1 MKSIIVIS
9 DPHHQDALS
18 WRLDLDKNL
27 STMNDPKTPGIL
39 TDHGTWLGTLDA
51 YRDEI
56 QVLERRLAE
65 VAARKT
71 DFEARQ
77 GIEHFQNQ
85 FVVQRNNIDE
95 ARHRVH
101 AHEDAVARHR
111 VPELGLEGAQDGNEH
126 EGIRSEID
134 GLVKVWEELK
144 SDFSKFFLKWS

>member
-1 MKSIIVIS
+1 MMTV
-9 DPHHQDALS
+9 
-18 WRLDLDKNL
+18 RFGKNL
-27 STMNDPKTPGIL
+27 STMNDQKIPGIL
-39 TDHGTWLGTLDA
+39 TEHGAWLGTLDT
-51 YRDEI
+51 YREEI

-101 AHEDAVARHR
+101 AHEDSVARHL
-111 VPELGLEGAQDGNEH
+111 VPDLGPEGTSDVSEH
-126 EGIRSEID
+126 ADIRSEID

-144 SDFSKFFLKWS
+144 AEFNQFFLKWS